1 MIIEAIGSTAVVAG
15 IILTPLFVDYLEM
28 RRKKK
33 AQRAAELRRL
43 HQRELYVTDF
53 FRQISC

>member
-1 MIIEAIGSTAVVAG
+1 MFIEVIGSTAVVAG
-15 IILTPLFVDYLEM
+15 IILTPLFVEHLET
-28 RRKKK
+28 RHKKR
-33 AQRAAELRRL
+33 AQRAAELRRR

>member
-33 AQRAAELRRL
+33 AQRAADLRR
-43 HQRELYVTDF
+43 QRQHELYKIDF
-53 FRQISC
+53 FRQISG